1 MLSYFYSS
9 QTAKN
14 INDDSELR
22 HWISAINFLSGVCN
36 KPFAD
41 KSRKVSW
48 TLRKVR
54 LFFAEFALEERQFN
68 RKLVTFQMFRRS
80 HKSECLENMG
90 YFNSLTFRKSLLL
103 DTELAVLQLAF
114 KRSQMFPTSGNDP
127 FEHKHKLGHAAMDY
141 EAHAFEAAA
150 RSATTSR
157 D

>member
-1 MLSYFYSS
+1 MFGKHGILQLF
-9 QTAKN
+9 N
-14 INDDSELR
+14 I
-22 HWISAINFLSGVCN
+22 
-36 KPFAD
+36 PQ
-41 KSRKVSW
+41 VS
-48 TLRKVR
+48 
-54 LFFAEFALEERQFN
+54 
-68 RKLVTFQMFRRS
+68 
-80 HKSECLENMG
+80 
-90 YFNSLTFRKSLLL
+90 LL